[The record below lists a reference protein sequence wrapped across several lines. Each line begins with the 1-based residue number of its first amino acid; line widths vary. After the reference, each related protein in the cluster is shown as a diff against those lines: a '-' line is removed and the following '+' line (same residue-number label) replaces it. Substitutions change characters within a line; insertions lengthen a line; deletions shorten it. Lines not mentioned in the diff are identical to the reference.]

1 MVRILVVEDELE
13 LAKNIVEIVKNRVR
27 DIQVFEAHSISEAKT
42 LMYKNKPNIVVLDI
56 NLPDGRGTDLYKEYK
71 EFYPEGVVIY
81 LTAIDSDIEKLIAFE
96 LGAEDYIIKPFNVNE
111 LTAKINNWVKRI
123 SKVSKEYIHIFSDY
137 YFDKFSGNI
146 FLYRDGFY
154 HLVENLNYRESKI
167 FEILIE
173 NVNKIVDVD
182 FIKDRMDLSSGD
194 LPTIV
199 YHLRKKLS
207 KISNIKILTIKGG
220 KLKLVINM

>member
-1 MVRILVVEDELE
+1 MVGILVVEDEIE
-13 LAKNIVEIVKNRVR
+13 LAKSIAEIIRNKVKGVNI
-27 DIQVFEAHSISEAKT
+27 FEAHSILEAKT
-42 LMYKNKPNIVVLDI
+42 LMYKNKPDIVILDI

-71 EFYPEGVVIY
+71 EFYPEGVAIY

-96 LGAEDYIIKPFNVNE
+96 LGADDYIVKPFNVNE

-123 SKVSKEYIHIFSDY
+123 SKGSKDYIHVFSDY
-137 YFDKFSGNI
+137 YFDKLTGNVL
-146 FLYRDGFY
+146 LYKDGFY
-154 HLVENLNYRESKI
+154 HLVENLSYRESKI

-182 FIKDRMDLSSGD
+182 FIKDRMDLSSSD
-194 LPTIV
+194 LPSVV

-207 KISNIKILTIKGG
+207 KIGNIRILTIKGG